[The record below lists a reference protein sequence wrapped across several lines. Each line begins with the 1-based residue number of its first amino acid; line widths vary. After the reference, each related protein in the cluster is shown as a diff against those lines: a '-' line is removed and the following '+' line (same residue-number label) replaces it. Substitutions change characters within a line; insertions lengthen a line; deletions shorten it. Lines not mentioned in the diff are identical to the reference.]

1 MVALEVTSTLVRSEL
16 EELDRAGGKMGNVG
30 VCLFSDGAS
39 AMVVGGGELLEGG
52 ESGSVVVG
60 ANGTWGWV
68 RGTLTVGFIA
78 FFFPEKSSFEVIK
91 TLTATLPDTVPD
103 LGFNVDECGWKVSRR
118 RVAGREDAHE
128 LMK

>member
-52 ESGSVVVG
+52 ESGSVVVARAKG
-60 ANGTWGWV
+60 NPG
-68 RGTLTVGFIA
+68 VGGC
-78 FFFPEKSSFEVIK
+78 V
-91 TLTATLPDTVPD
+91 
-103 LGFNVDECGWKVSRR
+103 
-118 RVAGREDAHE
+118 GR
-128 LMK
+128 